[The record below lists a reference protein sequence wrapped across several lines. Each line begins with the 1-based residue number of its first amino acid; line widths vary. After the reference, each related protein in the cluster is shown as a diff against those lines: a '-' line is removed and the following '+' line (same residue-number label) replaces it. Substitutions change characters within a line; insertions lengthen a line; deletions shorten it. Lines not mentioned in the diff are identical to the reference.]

1 METPPEPVHEEQRQ
15 SEAAPPAGG
24 EPTTPPPHRLRHFRH
39 FTTHPTYRRM
49 APMLSFLRRFGPLL
63 TTLSLLVTTVSVIIT
78 GIGVKQSRDIY
89 LRSLQPVLYVQLGD
103 PSKQQSR
110 QILINNPSGAD
121 AHDVHIGCR
130 RVPSWTSI
138 YATVSIA
145 KQQAAQE
152 ISRNT
157 MGVSLPIDTNCP
169 EFDAGPQPP
178 GTLNVD
184 GTVLPF
190 FVCYRD
196 ERGHQHAIVRLFQ
209 YKTSQQAFSIM
220 PLDSPFG
227 RQVSQEAKQQCG
239 TEPQGA

>member
-1 METPPEPVHEEQRQ
+1 METPPGPAQEEQRQ
-15 SEAAPPAGG
+15 PEAAPPAAVQ
-24 EPTTPPPHRLRHFRH
+24 PPPHRLRHFRH
-39 FTTHPTYRRM
+39 FTAHPTYQRM

-63 TTLSLLVTTVSVIIT
+63 TTLSLLVTSVSVIIT

-89 LRSLQPVLYVQLGD
+89 LRSLQPVLYVQLAD

-138 YATVSIA
+138 YATVSIE
-145 KQQAAQE
+145 KHQAAQE

-157 MGVSLPIDTNCP
+157 MGVSMPIDTNCP
-169 EFDAGPQPP
+169 EFDAGPQLP
-178 GTLNVD
+178 GALNTDV
-184 GTVLPF
+184 TVLPF

-196 ERGHQHAIVRLFQ
+196 ERRHQHAIVRLFQ
-209 YKTSQQAFSIM
+209 YKTSQQGFSIM

-227 RQVSQEAKQQCG
+227 RQVSQQAKQQCG
-239 TEPQGA
+239 VEPESA